1 MRCVY
6 PFNNG
11 EPAWGLGS
19 IDYFCTTSF
28 PFPGFGG
35 RAEKTC
41 LFPRQFSALVF
52 PDNYS
57 STIPMIFS
65 EVLPA
70 AVLQKTRNVLSKA
83 PALSGI
89 ISTLIS
95 DFSPGMT
102 GLRFHDGF
110 VHPQEASMWVI
121 TSGLSPVFSRTK
133 AACAVLPI
141 LKSGTSISG
150 RAIWMSVVGT
160 LSAFFPD
167 IISLYNSQSRGLCV
181 GLPTNRTLLVLSRRK
196 HWQAWFF
203 GKPFSFTVDIKRQFE
218 PVGP

>member
-1 MRCVY
+1 
-6 PFNNG
+6 
-11 EPAWGLGS
+11 
-19 IDYFCTTSF
+19 
-28 PFPGFGG
+28 
-35 RAEKTC
+35 
-41 LFPRQFSALVF
+41 
-52 PDNYS
+52 
-57 STIPMIFS
+57 MIFS

-133 AACAVLPI
+133 AACAVLPEAEAAVF
-141 LKSGTSISG
+141 LEEP
-150 RAIWMSVVGT
+150 
-160 LSAFFPD
+160 L
-167 IISLYNSQSRGLCV
+167 SRGAE
-181 GLPTNRTLLVLSRRK
+181 RI
-196 HWQAWFF
+196 
-203 GKPFSFTVDIKRQFE
+203 DIEQY
-218 PVGP
+218 

>member
-1 MRCVY
+1 
-6 PFNNG
+6 
-11 EPAWGLGS
+11 
-19 IDYFCTTSF
+19 
-28 PFPGFGG
+28 
-35 RAEKTC
+35 
-41 LFPRQFSALVF
+41 
-52 PDNYS
+52 
-57 STIPMIFS
+57 MIFS

-70 AVLQKTRNVLSKA
+70 DVLQKTRNVLSKA

-121 TSGLSPVFSRTK
+121 TSGLFPVFSRTK

-150 RAIWMSVVGT
+150 RAIRMSVMGT

-167 IISLYNSQSRGLCV
+167 IISLYSSQSRGLCV
-181 GLPTNRTLLVLSRRK
+181 GLPTNRNLVGAVEEKTLAGLVLRK
-196 HWQAWFF
+196 AIQPVDFI
-203 GKPFSFTVDIKRQFE
+203 FTVDIKRQFE
-218 PVGP
+218 PVGS